1 MLNHEQKP
9 DQKSVGI
16 IGCGWLG
23 KALAKALIADNY
35 NVIGTTQQQNKLAEL
50 TALGIKAERL
60 TLPMDLSQR
69 DGNEVFLS
77 RHLVICIP
85 PQIRQ
90 HKSDYADK
98 ISQIITA
105 AEQGSVEKI
114 ILIST
119 TAVYSDL
126 LGNIDESSCLNESS
140 TKVALLVEA
149 EKRVLAFNK
158 QSVVLRVAGLVGEYR
173 HPGSFLRHKR
183 MLTAPNAWVNLIH
196 QQDVI
201 GVITELLRRSDVS
214 GIFNLASNMRMN
226 KKTLYSIA
234 ARALDLA
241 EPSFD
246 EPDHTELTLGQPNPQ
261 QSLVNELGKLI
272 ISNKIRQTLAYQ
284 FQYDDLVDWIR
295 QGEDN
300 TQNSA

>member
-9 DQKSVGI
+9 NQKSVSI

-23 KALAKALIADNY
+23 KALAKSLIADHY
-35 NVIGTTQQQNKLAEL
+35 HVLGTTQQQDKLVEL
-50 TALGIKAERL
+50 TALGIKAEL
-60 TLPMDLSQR
+60 LSLPIDISHVK
-69 DGNEVFLS
+69 EKEIFLS
-77 RHLVICIP
+77 SSLIICIP

-90 HKSDYADK
+90 GKTDYADK
-98 ISQIITA
+98 VSQIVTA

-140 TKVALLVEA
+140 AKVTLLAEA
-149 EKRVLAFNK
+149 EKRALSFNK
-158 QSVVLRVAGLVGEYR
+158 QSIVLRAAGLVGKHR

-201 GVITELLRRSDVS
+201 GVITELLSRSDITGVY
-214 GIFNLASNMRMN
+214 NLASKMKMN
-226 KKTLYSIA
+226 KRALYSIA
-234 ARALDLA
+234 AKALKLE
-241 EPSFD
+241 EPIFD
-246 EPDHTELTLGQPNPQ
+246 KQELDQAGVHKN
-261 QSLVNELGKLI
+261 SANELGKLI
-272 ISNKIRQTLAYQ
+272 ISDKIRQSLVYQ
-284 FQYDDLVDWIR
+284 FQYDNLVDWIE
-295 QGEDN
+295 Q
-300 TQNSA
+300 S